1 MLLYALIV
9 VLDMLRLCTTVTG
22 GKVANEIFQLDLCT
36 MKLSY
41 EVVGENYGTT
51 RNLVGKRTE
60 IEE

>member
-1 MLLYALIV
+1 
-9 VLDMLRLCTTVTG
+9 MLRLCTTVTG